1 MPEINSETM
10 TEAKPLTP
18 EQKAEQR
25 LQALR
30 AEKDAREEARRLG
43 ELERQIAAEELDAKA
58 EEIADALGALGA
70 RGVDFEVVTAEGAI
84 LAFSRPPGPAWEKF
98 QRFVTRLITKDEA
111 VPAHEYRNLAKSCH
125 LKPEGYQFDRLATK
139 EEFDALCARFAN
151 LGAKIVNTTLHDLAD
166 GGAKRRT
173 GK

>member
-1 MPEINSETM
+1 MPEIIETPE
-10 TEAKPLTP
+10 TKPLTA
-18 EQKAEQR
+18 EQKLEKR

-43 ELERQIAAEELDAKA
+43 DLERQIAAAELDAKA
-58 EEIADALGALGA
+58 EEIADALTAIGA

-84 LAFSRPPGPAWEKF
+84 LAFGRPPGPAWEKF
-98 QRFVTRLITKDEA
+98 QRFVTKLITKDEA
-111 VPAHEYRNLAKSCH
+111 VPAHEYRNLAKSCL
-125 LKPEGYQFDRLATK
+125 LKPEGAEFAELASK
-139 EEFDALCARFAN
+139 EDLEALCGRFAN
-151 LGAKIVNTTLHDLAD
+151 LGAKIVNGTLHDLAE